1 MQSAFFICAFSLFL
15 PPSPFLPLWPIGSED
30 TVWGKTYSRLPGVL
44 PWLRKGDP
52 WPSPSYMTWLTAFHL
67 SRFSARRDVV
77 RALSLFPSSLFGDDP
92 CFFVSLCT
100 IEMSGVFLLSSRM
113 LKLGCDAASH
123 VCFGRITCL
132 LLWDGLL
139 ITHTLPQHMPLMQL
153 LSMSV
158 CESVVR
164 VSGHTINNVAHICD
178 ISACKCLWLF
188 Y

>member
-15 PPSPFLPLWPIGSED
+15 PPSPFLPLWPIGSEE

-52 WPSPSYMTWLTAFHL
+52 WPSPSYMTWHTAFHL
-67 SRFSARRDVV
+67 SCFSAREPSAYFLHLSVV
-77 RALSLFPSSLFGDDP
+77 TTHV
-92 CFFVSLCT
+92 FFVSLCS
-100 IEMSGVFLLSSRM
+100 IEVSGVFLLSSRM
-113 LKLGCDAASH
+113 LKLGFEAASH

-132 LLWDGLL
+132 VLWDGLL
-139 ITHTLPQHMPLMQL
+139 ITHILPQHMRLMQL
-153 LSMSV
+153 LSMSL

>member
-1 MQSAFFICAFSLFL
+1 MQSAFFIYAFSLFL
-15 PPSPFLPLWPIGSED
+15 PPSPFLPLWPISSEE
-30 TVWGKTYSRLPGVL
+30 TVWGKTYSRLLGVL

-67 SRFSARRDVV
+67 LHISAHISRIFLCWRPVFSA
-77 RALSLFPSSLFGDDP
+77 
-92 CFFVSLCT
+92 SLCT
-100 IEMSGVFLLSSRM
+100 IEMSGVFSLSSRM
-113 LKLGCDAASH
+113 LELGCEAVSH

-158 CESVVR
+158 CESIVQ
-164 VSGHTINNVAHICD
+164 VSGHTINKCCSYLWHLCMRV
-178 ISACKCLWLF
+178 SCLWLF